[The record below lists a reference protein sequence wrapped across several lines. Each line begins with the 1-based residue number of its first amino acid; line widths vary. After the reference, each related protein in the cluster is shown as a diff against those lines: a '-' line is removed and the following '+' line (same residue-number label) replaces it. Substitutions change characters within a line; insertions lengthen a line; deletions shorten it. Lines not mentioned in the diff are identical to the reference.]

1 MKKIK
6 KEEDQMNKNK
16 LRIKMMDITEKME
29 DLLNEEMTD
38 DRFWGM

>member
-1 MKKIK
+1 
-6 KEEDQMNKNK
+6 MNKNK